1 MALFYLDASALAK
14 LVRREPESAALRT
27 FLDGADIVS
36 SELVLAEIPRA
47 IRRAAASDPALPLK
61 LLMKGADELLDAIGL
76 LATDREILIAA
87 GMLGE
92 PALRALDAIP
102 SPRRS
107 APPPS
112 KASLP
117 TTNVRE
123 PPPACA
129 AFAPSRRPADK
140 HRLAPHARRHRG
152 VRRVPRRSREQLAR
166 DAVRSLLLHDRTHLD
181 RAAKAGCGDLSG
193 QLNRGIQAVGLV
205 EQVAADRLL

>member
-92 PALRALDAIP
+92 PALRALDAIHVATAL
-102 SPRRS
+102 S
-107 APPPS
+107 ATPLEGFVTYDERQG
-112 KASLP
+112 AAARLCGLR
-117 TTNVRE
+117 TIA
-123 PPPACA
+123 PA
-129 AFAPSRRPADK
+129 
-140 HRLAPHARRHRG
+140 G
-152 VRRVPRRSREQLAR
+152 
-166 DAVRSLLLHDRTHLD
+166 
-181 RAAKAGCGDLSG
+181 
-193 QLNRGIQAVGLV
+193 
-205 EQVAADRLL
+205 